1 MSKYNSGAT
10 GGGGGSVADAD
21 ETTKGKIEIATSSE
35 VQTGTDNTRAVT
47 PAGLQACTATTTRA
61 GVVELATTAEADLGA
76 DSDRATTPEGVA
88 SYVLTKINALV
99 LANQGGGTTLTAAQ
113 SGSVVYHTAG
123 SLTLP
128 NSCAAGTNF
137 TIINNTGGQVTV
149 GLNTNGATVTG
160 LPNNVV
166 DDHMSK
172 TFVCIDLTGSASTWA
187 IIG

>member
-35 VQTGTDNTRAVT
+35 VQAGTDNTRAVT

-99 LANQGGGTTLTAAQ
+99 LANQGGAPLTAAQ

-149 GLNTNGATVTG
+149 GLNTNSATVTG
-160 LPNNVV
+160 VT
-166 DDHMSK
+166 K
-172 TFVCIDLTGSASTWA
+172 QCG
-187 IIG
+187 

>member
-10 GGGGGSVADAD
+10 GGGGGGSVADAD
-21 ETTKGKIEIATSSE
+21 ESTKGKIEIATSSE

-47 PAGLQACTATTTRA
+47 PAGLQACTATATRA
-61 GVVELATTAEADLGA
+61 GVVELATTAEADTGT
-76 DSDRATTPEGVA
+76 DSARATTPQGVA
-88 SYVLTKINALV
+88 SFVLTKINALV
-99 LANQGGGTTLTAAQ
+99 LVTGNTTLTAAQ

-128 NSCAAGTNF
+128 DGCAAGTNF
-137 TIINNTGGQVTV
+137 TIINNTTAQVTV
-149 GLNTNGATVTG
+149 ALNSNGVVVSG
-160 LPNNVV
+160 LPNNVI

-172 TFVCIDLTGSASTWA
+172 TFVCVNLSGSASTWA